1 MGTRHA
7 AGGRNSIRRQL
18 TRNVL
23 IPSVSFLLLWA
34 TIAAAGSAQT
44 AALALATLNGT
55 DGVVSLGAI
64 AAELRHERRASQ
76 VYLGDT
82 DRPAADRLNRQR
94 ARTDAAFR
102 AAYEQ
107 ASHLLDR
114 GEPEIRD
121 RTRDFFDSWKELPAL
136 RGSVSAGR
144 LDRETALSRYTD
156 LIDDIHLIS
165 DAIVMR
171 LNDERSLTEGVLAL
185 QLMRA
190 RDYYSQADALLS
202 GVIAAGA
209 MTYEESAHFVHLTAS
224 YRDVLSDSERHLAPP
239 VRARY
244 DAMRED
250 AEWIAVTRLS
260 QAVVM
265 REPVNGGGTP
275 GRPAGW
281 NTEVPVG
288 QREWDASSSAA
299 APLFHDVVIAQVQS
313 SIDSAWA
320 AVRHRIL
327 VNVGGSLVA
336 LVAGA
341 TAIVVALR
349 SARRLTGRLQRLRAD
364 TLEVAETRLPD
375 IVARAQG
382 GRRVDVEA
390 ELAPLSYGDDEIGEV
405 ADAFNTAQR
414 TAVRAAVKQAE
425 IREGA
430 NRVFLGIAYR
440 NQALVQRQ
448 LRLLDEIEYEEE
460 DPRRL
465 QKLFRLD
472 HLATRGRRYADN
484 LIILG
489 GAPSA
494 RRWREHLPLVD
505 VLRAAISETEDYQR
519 VRLRSAPKVWVRGVA
534 VADVVH
540 LVAELVENATQF
552 SPAGAPV
559 DVNSGRVPGGLAI
572 DVEDR
577 GLGMTD
583 EAYTEADR
591 TLAEAPEFDVM
602 ALPDEPRLGLF
613 VVARL
618 AARHGVRVRLR
629 PSPYGGTR
637 ATAILPEA
645 LLRDVR
651 PDNERVRETV
661 PRQAADP
668 DGATGPGECRGDR

>member
-1 MGTRHA
+1 MGRLRA
-7 AGGRNSIRRQL
+7 AAGRNSIRRQL

-34 TIAAAGSAQT
+34 IIAAAGSGQT
-44 AALALATLNGT
+44 AALALATLNGS
-55 DGVVSLGAI
+55 DGVASLGAV
-64 AAELRHERRASQ
+64 AAELRHERRATQ
-76 VYLGDT
+76 VFLGDT
-82 DRPAADRLNRQR
+82 DRKAASALDHQR
-94 ARTDAAFR
+94 ASTDEAFR

-107 ASHLLDR
+107 ASRLLDR
-114 GEPEIRD
+114 GDPEIRH
-121 RTRDFFDSWKELPAL
+121 RTRDFFENWKTLPAL

-144 LDRETALSRYTD
+144 LDRETALVRYTD
-156 LIDDIHLIS
+156 LINDIHLIS

-224 YRDVLSDSERHLAPP
+224 YRDVLRDSEHHMAPA
-239 VRARY
+239 VRAHY
-244 DAMRED
+244 DTMRTD
-250 AEWIAVTRLS
+250 DHWITVTRLS

-265 REPVNGGGTP
+265 REPVNGDGTT

-288 QREWDASSSAA
+288 LREWETAAAAA
-299 APLFHDVVIAQVQS
+299 APLFHDVVIAQIQS
-313 SIDSAWA
+313 SIDSAWV

-327 VNVGGSLVA
+327 VNVGGCLA
-336 LVAGA
+336 AFVAGV

-364 TLEVAETRLPD
+364 TLEVADTRLPD
-375 IVARAQG
+375 IVSRAQNG
-382 GRRVDVEA
+382 GRVDVEA
-390 ELAPLSYGDDEIGEV
+390 ELPPLSYGQDEIGEV

-484 LIILG
+484 LIILS

-519 VRLRSAPKVWVRGVA
+519 VRLKSAPKAWVHGVA

-559 DVNSGRVPGGLAI
+559 DVNSGQVPGGLAI

-577 GLGMTD
+577 GLGMSE
-583 EAYTEADR
+583 EAYAEANR
-591 TLAEAPEFDVM
+591 TLADAPEFDVM

-618 AARHGVRVRLR
+618 AARHGVRVRLC

-637 ATAILPEA
+637 ATAVLPDA
-645 LLRDVR
+645 LLRDV
-651 PDNERVRETV
+651 PPAHEEVRELV
-661 PRQAADP
+661 PRQLGGA
-668 DGATGPGECRGDR
+668 DGATGSGECPGDR